1 MDGISTEPKE
11 QEPVT
16 PSNTEAEKQTDTWI
30 IRFSHILGRLV
41 PDAISTSIVLMIFLF
56 VVALALGN
64 TVTTTMDAYYRGLW
78 MLLPFTMQMT
88 LIVVLSSILSSTPL
102 FRRIVIWLS
111 RMPSTLTQVVM
122 LSLLVRSF
130 LNYLN
135 WGLGI
140 ALGPLT
146 TIYFCNEAE
155 RKGIKIDFP
164 FFLASG
170 YAAGSIWQYGLSAS
184 APLLMATPGHFLE
197 STTGVMPLRTTIWS
211 PASIA
216 MVIGFPIVV
225 TAATLFFMP
234 RRRQTISEFPEAYK
248 LAESASSESRSDDGT
263 GSALNFSEKVERN
276 SFISLILS
284 VALAGW
290 LYYHFR
296 VKGASL
302 DLNSLNTIF
311 FLFCILLHKN
321 IHNFT
326 KALQASV
333 VSCWP
338 VLVIYHLYAGVA
350 GLLQYTSIGE
360 HLANAVSAV
369 STTYTFPLVTI
380 LISTVVAVFIPSSG
394 GQWAIQGYVTST
406 AAESVGVTAQR
417 GMLALGIGDQMGNL
431 ISPFWYVVVAGIA
444 RIEFRRFLG
453 YGLIFAPLWFL
464 LGVLIFT
471 FLPC

>member
-1 MDGISTEPKE
+1 MDDISAEQVKE
-11 QEPVT
+11 QSVTSSPEP
-16 PSNTEAEKQTDTWI
+16 EKQPDTWI
-30 IRFSHILGRLV
+30 IRLSHILGKMV
-41 PDAISTSIVLMIFLF
+41 PDAISTSIILMVFLF
-56 VVALALGN
+56 IFAISLGN
-64 TVTTTMDAYYRGLW
+64 TVTATMDAYYRGLW

-102 FRRIVIWLS
+102 FRKIVISLS
-111 RMPSTLTQVVM
+111 KMPNNLVQVVA
-122 LSLLVRSF
+122 LSLLLRSF
-130 LNYLN
+130 LSYIN

-146 TIYFCNEAE
+146 AIYFCNEAE

-164 FFLASG
+164 FFMASG
-170 YAAGSIWQYGLSAS
+170 YASGSVWQYGLSAS

-197 STTGVMPLRTTIWS
+197 STTGVMPLSTTIWS
-211 PASIA
+211 VASIA
-216 MVIGFPIVV
+216 MVIGFPVIIII
-225 TAATLFFMP
+225 ATCLFMP

-248 LAESASSESRSDDGT
+248 LADTASSESEGE
-263 GSALNFSEKVERN
+263 GQAEPNFSEKVERN
-276 SFISLILS
+276 PFISAILS
-284 VALAGW
+284 LTLGAW
-290 LYYHFR
+290 LYYHFLI
-296 VKGASL
+296 KGASL

-311 FLFCILLHKN
+311 LLLCFLLHKN

-326 KALQASV
+326 KALQTSV
-333 VSCWP
+333 ASCWP

-350 GLLQYTSIGE
+350 GLLQFTTIGE
-360 HLANAVSAV
+360 VLANTVSAI
-369 STTYTFPLVTI
+369 STTYTFPLVTA
-380 LISTVVAVFIPSSG
+380 LIATVVAVFIPSSG

-406 AAESVGVTAQR
+406 AAESVGVSAQR

-444 RIEFRRFLG
+444 RMEFRRFLG